1 MYNNVEFVDGFMIK
15 AAAAIKVAIYSTS
28 GVKLA
33 ASTGFEVGML
43 I

>member
-1 MYNNVEFVDGFMIK
+1 MCNNIEIVDGCMIN
-15 AAAAIKVAIYSTS
+15 AAAALKVAIYSTS

-33 ASTGFEVGML
+33 TSTGFEVRML